1 MEQVKIAKQ
10 MISFQKSLF
19 ENSFKAM
26 SMVQDQTEQ
35 MVNTFLSQ
43 LPWANEEMKKT
54 VADSISFYKDAREKF
69 KSAVDEGYQKIEDM
83 FGEK

>member
-10 MISFQKSLF
+10 MVSFQKSLF

-35 MVNTFLSQ
+35 IVNTFLNQ
-43 LPWANEEMKKT
+43 LPFANDEMKKS
-54 VADSISFYKDAREKF
+54 VVDSISFYKDARDKF
-69 KSAVDEGYQKIEDM
+69 KAAVDDGFQKLEEM
-83 FGEK
+83 FGDK

>member
-35 MVNTFLSQ
+35 IVNTFLNQ
-43 LPWANEEMKKT
+43 LPWANDEMKKT

-69 KSAVDEGYQKIEDM
+69 KVAVDEGFQKIEEM